1 MTMLL
6 GKDNG
11 LANTLSAL
19 YPEARLHQVLQHLSD
34 GILIIDIAVYL
45 VAFDVPMIVRILVQR
60 LASLFVRPHRFHLF
74 LLFPA
79 QLIVADA
86 LLQYHRAPFQ
96 GIVWH
101 QESIRHRFIQF
112 VSKGVRSIHLEEVER
127 VLLHFFPWG
136 GSQAYQ
142 ESVEVIEDSGVLTE
156 HRTVSLID
164 DNQIEATDGER
175 LLLAVDV
182 VDHGLIRTE
191 QDAGIHVRLPFIAQD
206 ARAFIREQFGI
217 VLRCLT
223 NQGRTVGQ
231 EKHVLHPVVPFQY
244 LGQ

>member
-1 MTMLL
+1 
-6 GKDNG
+6 
-11 LANTLSAL
+11 
-19 YPEARLHQVLQHLSD
+19 
-34 GILIIDIAVYL
+34 
-45 VAFDVPMIVRILVQR
+45 MIVRILVQR
-60 LASLFVRPHRFHLF
+60 FAGLVVRPHRFHLF

-79 QLIVADA
+79 QLVVTDA
-86 LLQYHRAPFQ
+86 LLQYHRTPFQ

-101 QESIRHRFIQF
+101 QESIRYRLIQF

-156 HRTVSLID
+156 HRAMGLID
-164 DNQIEATDGER
+164 DNQIEPTDGEWF
-175 LLLAVDV
+175 LLSVDV
-182 VDHGLIRTE
+182 IDHRLIRTE
-191 QDAGIHVRLPFIAQD
+191 QDAGIHVRLPFVAQD
-206 ARAFIREQFGI
+206 ARTFIRKQLGI

-223 NQGRTVGQ
+223 NQGGTVGQ
-231 EKHVLHPVVPFQY
+231 EKHILHPVVPFQY